1 MDCSTCGAKIPVGRR
16 RCTECGTRTT
26 FLSSRGDRAVHPL
39 GAEARPEIDLRG
51 ATICPRCGY
60 TGEGIS
66 YFSRGTHI
74 ALLVGLAVLT
84 AGAAGAAGIIYFLLR
99 RDHRVCPRC
108 GLDWGKERDL
118 ALGPGGASAAHRTL
132 LPGAS
137 QGRESRKTG
146 FSWLLFLLA
155 AMLVIPGIVGLELA
169 PLLLGGA
176 AAGGGWLLRRSA
188 QEEREARRAAL
199 IASLQPPLL
208 KLAGE
213 RGGQLTVTEVAAE
226 LGWTL
231 PRAEKVLESL
241 NDGLR
246 VDSRVTDEGV
256 IVYEFRELL
265 GSPDARRE
273 LGGEGLPLESL

>member
-26 FLSSRGDRAVHPL
+26 FLSGRGNHAVHPL
-39 GAEARPEIDLRG
+39 GADARPEIDLRG

-74 ALLVGLAVLT
+74 ALLVGLLVLT

-108 GLDWGKERDL
+108 GLDWGKQAELLR
-118 ALGPGGASAAHRTL
+118 GPESARAM
-132 LPGAS
+132 LPHS
-137 QGRESRKTG
+137 SPGRESRKMG
-146 FSWLLFLLA
+146 LSWVLLVLATLLMIA
-155 AMLVIPGIVGLELA
+155 GIVGLELA
-169 PLLLGGA
+169 PLLIGGT
-176 AAGGGWLLRRSA
+176 AAGAGWLLRRSA

-199 IASLQPPLL
+199 IASLQPPVL

-213 RGGQLTVTEVAAE
+213 RRGQLTVTEVAAE

-265 GSPDARRE
+265 GSPDARRQ
-273 LGGEGLPLESL
+273 LGFER